1 MEADPKK
8 KFVALNGKDVLN
20 SKRIVLLARIDKPVE
35 FQGNIENLEESEW
48 IHFSEEFK
56 PMNGKEFSLER
67 MADRGYAIAV
77 VMTSSREGA
86 YFKGAVGSTLYVD
99 EIKIINEK

>member
-1 MEADPKK
+1 
-8 KFVALNGKDVLN
+8 
-20 SKRIVLLARIDKPVE
+20 
-35 FQGNIENLEESEW
+35 
-48 IHFSEEFK
+48 
-56 PMNGKEFSLER
+56 MNGKEFSLER